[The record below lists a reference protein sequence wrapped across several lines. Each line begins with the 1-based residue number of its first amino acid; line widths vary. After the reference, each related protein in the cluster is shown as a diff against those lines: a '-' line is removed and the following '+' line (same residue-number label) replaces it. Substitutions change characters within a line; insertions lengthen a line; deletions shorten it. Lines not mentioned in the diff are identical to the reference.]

1 MRCGKAKK
9 LISRSVDSALSTAD
23 SASLAEHLSHCA
35 SCRAERE
42 SLARAFDLL
51 DEWQPGQPKL
61 GYEAFLTRLDQ
72 RAGPVQNRTLVIAGM
87 PRWATAGLVAASIA
101 CGVVAGLSGE
111 QPKPRQIPSEQ
122 EVASAMHLNAFGD
135 VVEGSITYSVD
146 AAKQGGAVE

>member
-9 LISRSVDSALSTAD
+9 LIPRGLDSALSTAD
-23 SASLAEHLSHCA
+23 SASLAEHLSQCA
-35 SCRAERE
+35 ACRAERD
-42 SLARAFDLL
+42 SLAQALDLL
-51 DEWQPGQPKL
+51 DAWQPGQPKL
-61 GYEAFLTRLDQ
+61 GYDALLTKLEQ
-72 RAGPVQNRTLVIAGM
+72 RAGPVRYRMLIPGM

-111 QPKPRQIPSEQ
+111 QPKPRRVPSEQ

-146 AAKQGGAVE
+146 AIKQGGAVE